1 MRFPTLSTL
10 FRSTSGPRITAGM
23 IAATLTL
30 LSACHGP
37 APSSPQVSPA
47 APTAANAPATAS
59 KSAAQQEAEIRFGV
73 SPTRNSQV
81 TYQPD
86 VIIMEHGAE
95 AIRSENDD
103 GFTWNIDAN
112 APGAADIKR
121 DKILFATGR
130 MVGRVLAVK
139 REGDELAVTL
149 GPVELTDL
157 FKEAHIDYQGPID
170 PTTMIVYV
178 AAPGYPGTFQKDAPQ
193 KDDSPQDDAPAA
205 NQPTVKPPA
214 ANHFGSGAAPQIYTV
229 SRSGELVPY
238 QPHSAHIPNIPRFND
253 GSRLPRSI
261 KTSYIASD
269 WVNQGFRSAVLERS
283 WDRSSG
289 AQYVSSGAST
299 ATKAMA
305 GVANVLL
312 DGFNFMPSFA
322 DGGLGVEMPY
332 QKNGLTFTATARVKF
347 TNPQFKFRL
356 NISDGLKTA
365 AIDLSGVG
373 GITLEIHGGTNG
385 KFANVHE
392 NFYIP
397 VDFSIPIPG
406 PAPFSAIFR
415 QSVRVDTVITANS
428 SIINANG
435 SYSLGGTI
443 TAGLVNGTA
452 TATAPLYVKTE
463 QSMAE
468 TLKGLSIGVNGLVV
482 GWGGKF
488 VVGLGK
494 FGFVVGP
501 YASINVAAGVTL
513 GSVLQGGGACRA
525 SELDLS
531 LKYGVG
537 FAVPKWTVAAL
548 NSALG
553 LFGFKPVSASYD
565 AELGTLPIKQ
575 ASEGVPPKCASNAP

>member
-1 MRFPTLSTL
+1 
-10 FRSTSGPRITAGM
+10 M
-23 IAATLTL
+23 IAATLTF
-30 LSACHGP
+30 LSACGGP
-37 APSSPQVSPA
+37 APSAPQASPA
-47 APTAANAPATAS
+47 APTTANAPATAS

-193 KDDSPQDDAPAA
+193 KDDTDDAPAA
-205 NQPTVKPPA
+205 TQPT
-214 ANHFGSGAAPQIYTV
+214 ANRIGISASPQIYTV

-238 QPHSAHIPNIPRFND
+238 QPHAPRIEEFRRFND
-253 GSRLPRSI
+253 GPPLPRFI

-283 WDRSSG
+283 WDGPNG
-289 AQYVSSGAST
+289 AQYVSSNGGT
-299 ATKAMA
+299 VTKTMT
-305 GVANVLL
+305 GVVSVLL
-312 DGFNFMPSFA
+312 DGFDFRPSFS
-322 DGGLGVEMPY
+322 DGGLGVVLPFKER
-332 QKNGLTFTATARVKF
+332 NGVKF
-347 TNPQFKFRL
+347 SAAALLKFSNPQFKFRL

-365 AIDLSGVG
+365 AIELSGVG
-373 GITLEIHGGTNG
+373 GIDLEIHGGTNS
-385 KFANVHE
+385 KFKNVHE

-397 VDFSIPIPG
+397 VDFSIPMPV
-406 PAPFSAIFR
+406 AVPFSAIFR
-415 QSVRVDTVITANS
+415 QSVRIDTVITGNKSVIEAK
-428 SIINANG
+428 G
-435 SYSLGGTI
+435 RYSLGGTI
-443 TAGLVNGTA
+443 TAGLVNGSA

-463 QSMAE
+463 ESMAE
-468 TLKGLSIGVNGLVV
+468 SLSGLSVAVNGLTV

-488 VVGLGK
+488 IVGLGK

-501 YASINVAAGVTL
+501 YASLNIAAGVTL
-513 GSVLQGGGACRA
+513 GSALQGGGACRA

>member
-23 IAATLTL
+23 IAATLTF

-37 APSSPQVSPA
+37 APSSPQAQSA
-47 APTAANAPATAS
+47 APTANSPAAAS

-157 FKEAHIDYQGPID
+157 IKEAHIDYQGPLD

-178 AAPGYPGTFQKDAPQ
+178 AAPGYPGTFQRDAPQ
-193 KDDSPQDDAPAA
+193 EDDTSQDDAPAA
-205 NQPTVKPPA
+205 TQPT
-214 ANHFGSGAAPQIYTV
+214 ANRIGSGAAPQIYTV

-238 QPHSAHIPNIPRFND
+238 Q
-253 GSRLPRSI
+253 
-261 KTSYIASD
+261 
-269 WVNQGFRSAVLERS
+269 GFRSAVLERS
-283 WDRSSG
+283 WDSSIG
-289 AQYVSSGAST
+289 AQYGSSGGST
-299 ATKAMA
+299 ATKAMT
-305 GVANVLL
+305 GVVSVLL
-312 DGFNFMPSFA
+312 DGFDFRPSFS
-322 DGGLGVEMPY
+322 DGGLGVVLPFKER
-332 QKNGLTFTATARVKF
+332 NGVKF
-347 TNPQFKFRL
+347 SAAALLKFNNPQFKFRL

-365 AIDLSGVG
+365 AIELSGVG
-373 GITLEIHGGTNG
+373 GIDLEIHGGTNS
-385 KFANVHE
+385 KFKNVHE

-397 VDFSIPIPG
+397 VDFSIPMPV
-406 PAPFSAIFR
+406 AVPFSAIFR
-415 QSVRVDTVITANS
+415 QSVRIDTVITGNKSVIEAKGRY
-428 SIINANG
+428 A
-435 SYSLGGTI
+435 LGGTI
-443 TAGLVNGTA
+443 TAGLVDGSA

-463 QSMAE
+463 ASMAE
-468 TLKGLSIGVNGLVV
+468 SLSGLSVAVNGLTV

-488 VVGLGK
+488 IVGLGK
-494 FGFVVGP
+494 FGFAVGP
-501 YASINVAAGVTL
+501 YASLNIAAGVTL
-513 GSVLQGGGACRA
+513 GSALQGGGACRA

-537 FAVPKWTVAAL
+537 FAIPHWAVGAL